1 MPFIATWKYEPSCRS
16 GMKKSAASRIVSN
29 TAAIGVKPSGST
41 PDSAKTPDGESE
53 PDTNRHIATPMPAA
67 APPYATASIAVSERS
82 WICST
87 FMVITRNCSAFS
99 SMTRAARSS
108 ASKVFSVSIPCRL
121 SRNAAPISVY
131 LPQYFLNTR
140 AARIATM
147 PTMSTMSGAQASSVA
162 AVGRS
167 IGASTANSVMGAEH
181 GVAQLRQEQ
190 FEEALD
196 LFNAFARGL
205 HHAGGAHAL
214 RVGRAE
220 REHLLNSF
228 SRSASLTRSAASLP
242 KRAAA
247 RMVTNRTTAAIRIMA
262 MQGAVAD
269 GTGAN
274 SGCSIRTTATTK
286 AMLATRPSHWQ
297 ATFAAINRPTPSAK
311 ENSRLSKHHAPFSES
326 FAIPPSAPSVSGIPT
341 KGNDGTAIAE
351 NRRKNLEKPSEL
363 AKQMHNSKTTENQG
377 NGEK

>member
-1 MPFIATWKYEPSCRS
+1 MRCGRYTTGTRNTGTRRPGSVRPRTSSTPSIHIRVRIPVRNTTKLHADTTPGSPEFRQFLAAMLRFGASSSAKIRFVDVMPFIATWKYEPSCRS

-53 PDTNRHIATPMPAA
+53 PDTNRHTATPMPAA

-108 ASKVFSVSIPCRL
+108 ASKVFSVSSPCRL
-121 SRNAAPISVY
+121 SRNDAPISVY

-167 IGASTANSVMGAEH
+167 IGASTANSVMGA
-181 GVAQLRQEQ
+181 
-190 FEEALD
+190 
-196 LFNAFARGL
+196 
-205 HHAGGAHAL
+205 
-214 RVGRAE
+214 
-220 REHLLNSF
+220 S
-228 SRSASLTRSAASLP
+228 
-242 KRAAA
+242 
-247 RMVTNRTTAAIRIMA
+247 TA
-262 MQGAVAD
+262 
-269 GTGAN
+269 
-274 SGCSIRTTATTK
+274 
-286 AMLATRPSHWQ
+286 
-297 ATFAAINRPTPSAK
+297 
-311 ENSRLSKHHAPFSES
+311 
-326 FAIPPSAPSVSGIPT
+326 
-341 KGNDGTAIAE
+341 
-351 NRRKNLEKPSEL
+351 
-363 AKQMHNSKTTENQG
+363 
-377 NGEK
+377 